1 MYVQFYGLREKP
13 FNVTSDP
20 NFMFFSRHHK
30 EALAHL
36 FYGIKERKGFLEIT
50 GEVGTGKTTLC
61 RVLLNSLDEKTKTAF
76 ILNPN
81 LSEVQLLRA
90 ITLDL
95 GIKNETK
102 NRNELISSLN
112 KFLIQQ
118 LSLGFNVVVIIDE
131 AQNLKPA
138 ILEQVRMLSNLETEK
153 DKLFQIILVGQPELR
168 DKLNS
173 PSLRQLRQRI
183 SVRYHILP
191 LQMDEVE
198 QYIAHRLNVAGSDG
212 ALIFTDKAVEQI
224 YRYSE
229 GVPRLINI
237 ICDRALLAGYV
248 LEKKKIGHDIII
260 KCVREMEWGKR
271 LDKTEE
277 EIRYLINYQ

>member
-1 MYVQFYGLREKP
+1 MYTQFYGLREKP
-13 FNVTSDP
+13 FNVTADP

-90 ITLDL
+90 IAVDL
-95 GIKNETK
+95 GIKTEAK
-102 NRNELISSLN
+102 NKNHLISTLN
-112 KFLIQQ
+112 TFLIEQ
-118 LSLGFNVVVIIDE
+118 LSSGFNVVVIIDE
-131 AQNLKPA
+131 AQNLKSTL
-138 ILEQVRMLSNLETEK
+138 LEQVRMLSNLETEK
-153 DKLFQIILVGQPELR
+153 DKLFQIVLVGQPELR

-173 PSLRQLRQRI
+173 LHLRQLRQRI
-183 SVRYHILP
+183 TVQYHILP
-191 LQMDEVE
+191 LELDEIG
-198 QYIAHRLNVAGSDG
+198 QYINHRLNVAGSDG
-212 ALIFTDKAVEQI
+212 SIIFTDKAIDHI
-224 YRYSE
+224 YRYSD

-237 ICDRALLAGYV
+237 VCDRVLLAGYV
-248 LEKKKIGHDIII
+248 LEKKKISHDIII
-260 KCVREMEWGKR
+260 KCIRELEWGKR
-271 LDKTEE
+271 LDKNEE
-277 EIRYLINYQ
+277 EVGYLMNFQ

>member
-1 MYVQFYGLREKP
+1 MYSQFYGLREKP
-13 FNVTSDP
+13 FNVTADP

-81 LSEVQLLRA
+81 LSEVQLLRSIA
-90 ITLDL
+90 LDL
-95 GIKNETK
+95 GIKTEAK
-102 NRNELISSLN
+102 NKNDLTAALN
-112 KFLIQQ
+112 SFLIEQM
-118 LSLGFNVVVIIDE
+118 SAGFNVVVIIDE
-131 AQNLKPA
+131 AQNLKA
-138 ILEQVRMLSNLETEK
+138 STMEQVRMLSNLETEK
-153 DKLFQIILVGQPELR
+153 DKLFQIVLVGQPELR

-173 PSLRQLRQRI
+173 LNLRQLRQRI

-191 LQMDEVE
+191 LELDEIA
-198 QYIAHRLNVAGSDG
+198 QYINHRLNVAGSDG
-212 ALIFTDKAVEQI
+212 SLTFTDKSIEHI

-237 ICDRALLAGYV
+237 LCDRALLAGYV
-248 LEKKKIGHDIII
+248 MEKKKISHDIII
-260 KCVREMEWGKR
+260 KCIRELEWGKR

-277 EIRYLINYQ
+277 VDYIMNF

>member
-1 MYVQFYGLREKP
+1 MYTQFYGLREKP
-13 FNVTSDP
+13 FNVTADP

-90 ITLDL
+90 MAVDL
-95 GIKNETK
+95 GIKTEAK
-102 NRNELISSLN
+102 NKNHLISTLN
-112 KFLIQQ
+112 TFLIEQ
-118 LSLGFNVVVIIDE
+118 LSSGFNVVVIIDE
-131 AQNLKPA
+131 AQNLKPTL
-138 ILEQVRMLSNLETEK
+138 LEQVRMLSNLETEK
-153 DKLFQIILVGQPELR
+153 DKLFQIVLVGQPELR

-173 PSLRQLRQRI
+173 PHLRQLRQRI
-183 SVRYHILP
+183 SVQYHILP
-191 LQMDEVE
+191 LELDEIG
-198 QYIAHRLNVAGSDG
+198 QYINHRLNVAGSDG
-212 ALIFTDKAVEQI
+212 SIIFTDKAIDHI

-237 ICDRALLAGYV
+237 VCDRALLAGYV
-248 LEKKKIGHDIII
+248 LEKKKISHDLII
-260 KCVREMEWGKR
+260 KCVRELEWGKR
-271 LDKTEE
+271 LDKNEE
-277 EIRYLINYQ
+277 EVDYIMNFQ

>member
-1 MYVQFYGLREKP
+1 MYIQFYGLRENP
-13 FNVTSDP
+13 FNVTADP

-61 RVLLNSLDEKTKTAF
+61 RVLLNSLDETVKTAF

-90 ITLDL
+90 INLDL
-95 GIKNETK
+95 GIKTDSK
-102 NRNELISSLN
+102 NRNELISALN
-112 KFLIQQ
+112 AFLMEQ
-118 LSLGFNVVVIIDE
+118 LSRGFNVVLIIDE

-153 DKLFQIILVGQPELR
+153 EKLFQIILVGQPELR

-173 PSLRQLRQRI
+173 PHLRQLRQRI

-191 LQMDEVE
+191 LQSDEIG

-212 ALIFTDKAVEQI
+212 SLSFSDKAIEHI

-229 GVPRLINI
+229 GVPRLINVL
-237 ICDRALLAGYV
+237 CDRALLAGYV
-248 LEKKKIGHDIII
+248 TEKKKISHDIII
-260 KCVREMEWGKR
+260 KCIRELEWGKR
-271 LDKTEE
+271 MDKTEE
-277 EIRYLINYQ
+277 DINYLMSFP

>member
-1 MYVQFYGLREKP
+1 MYTQFYGLREKP
-13 FNVTSDP
+13 FNVTADP

-95 GIKNETK
+95 GLKTDAKNKNELTA
-102 NRNELISSLN
+102 LLN
-112 KFLIQQ
+112 TFLIEQ

-131 AQNLKPA
+131 AQNLRA
-138 ILEQVRMLSNLETEK
+138 ALLEQVRMLSNLETEK
-153 DKLFQIILVGQPELR
+153 DKLFQIVLVGQPELR
-168 DKLNS
+168 DKLNA
-173 PSLRQLRQRI
+173 PNLRQVRQRI
-183 SVRYHILP
+183 AVQYHILP
-191 LQMDEVE
+191 LELDEIL
-198 QYIAHRLNVAGSDG
+198 QYVNHRLNVAGSDG
-212 ALIFTDKAVEQI
+212 SLTFSDKAIEHI

-237 ICDRALLAGYV
+237 LCDRALLAGYV
-248 LEKKKIGHDIII
+248 AEKKRITHEMII

-271 LDKTEE
+271 L
-277 EIRYLINYQ
+277 EISAQEIEYITNFQ

>member
-1 MYVQFYGLREKP
+1 MYTQFYGLREKP

-95 GIKNETK
+95 GIKTESK
-102 NRNELISSLN
+102 NRNELMSSLN
-112 KFLIQQ
+112 EFLIQQ
-118 LSLGFNVVVIIDE
+118 LSLGLNVVVIIDE

-191 LQMDEVE
+191 LESDEIE
-198 QYIAHRLNVAGSDG
+198 QYINHRLTVAGGDG
-212 ALIFTDKAVEQI
+212 LIIFTDKAIEQI

-237 ICDRALLAGYV
+237 ICDRSLLAGYV
-248 LEKKKIGHDIII
+248 LEKKKIGHDIVI

-277 EIRYLINYQ
+277 ETKYLINFQ